1 MTERNY
7 ALKKLMRNALLEVL
21 GSGMSFSFVELR
33 EEIRR
38 RYSDICIDDRK
49 FSTLLYRIRKDMP
62 EIKLENN
69 QYYLDKTRIQKMEDI
84 QQSSIVQ
91 TIVEPV
97 HTESIQ
103 ALSDERNMQENFER
117 WDLTDFIGELNQLV
131 DKAEKYCDRD
141 LCDLALSSQQVIS
154 IRRML
159 DFTKK
164 LKELLREEES
174 GVKLNLAE
182 INALMSISQ
191 NG

>member
-84 QQSSIVQ
+84 Q
-91 TIVEPV
+91 
-97 HTESIQ
+97 
-103 ALSDERNMQENFER
+103 
-117 WDLTDFIGELNQLV
+117 
-131 DKAEKYCDRD
+131 
-141 LCDLALSSQQVIS
+141 
-154 IRRML
+154 
-159 DFTKK
+159 KK
-164 LKELLREEES
+164 
-174 GVKLNLAE
+174 
-182 INALMSISQ
+182 
-191 NG
+191 

>member
-1 MTERNY
+1 MTHDTGDKRMTERNY
-7 ALKKLMRNALLEVL
+7 ALKKLMRNALLDVL

-84 QQSSIVQ
+84 QKSSIVQ

-117 WDLTDFIGELNQLV
+117 GDLTG
-131 DKAEKYCDRD
+131 
-141 LCDLALSSQQVIS
+141 
-154 IRRML
+154 
-159 DFTKK
+159 
-164 LKELLREEES
+164 
-174 GVKLNLAE
+174 
-182 INALMSISQ
+182 
-191 NG
+191 